1 MSDAPISPGR
11 NERFLE
17 CPECGEFFAPRGFA
31 AHRRMRHGITPDA
44 AVELAGTLTRIAAVL
59 ERLDARLAAETSADS
74 TNSADSEETRDGAPR
89 TTDPDAIRPA
99 LPSKSA
105 RTTAGLLLE
114 QGLRDVMDEI
124 ARVKRE
130 TERQIRRTRG
140 EQMTEEEKLLERT
153 ALQVLGTLRRRQAD
167 LIYRMQTETGANGNG
182 IDALASI

>member
-59 ERLDARLAAETSADS
+59 ERLDARLAAE
-74 TNSADSEETRDGAPR
+74 ETAGQSNDGAPAS
-89 TTDPDAIRPA
+89 TDPEDIPAA

-105 RTTAGLLLE
+105 RTTAGKLLE

-124 ARVKRE
+124 ARVKRQ
-130 TERQIRRTRG
+130 TESQIG
-140 EQMTEEEKLLERT
+140 HAAGQSKTEEQKILERT
-153 ALQVLGTLRRRQAD
+153 AFQVLGTLRRRQAD
-167 LIYRMQTETGANGNG
+167 LIYRMQTETGTNGNS

>member
-44 AVELAGTLTRIAAVL
+44 AVELAGTLSRIATVL
-59 ERLDARLAAETSADS
+59 ERLDARLAAEETAGASQDDSGESADP
-74 TNSADSEETRDGAPR
+74 EEVRAP
-89 TTDPDAIRPA
+89 

-105 RTTAGLLLE
+105 RSTAGKLLE

-124 ARVKRE
+124 ARVKRQ
-130 TERQIRRTRG
+130 TESQISHAAS
-140 EQMTEEEKLLERT
+140 QAKTEEQKVLERT
-153 ALQVLGTLRRRQAD
+153 AFQVLGTLRRRQAD
-167 LIYRMQTETGANGNG
+167 LIYRMQTETGANGNS

>member
-17 CPECGEFFAPRGFA
+17 CPECGEFFAPRGLA

-44 AVELAGTLTRIAAVL
+44 AVELAGTLSRIAAVL
-59 ERLDARLAAETSADS
+59 ERLDARLAAEETPETSGTTQDS
-74 TNSADSEETRDGAPR
+74 APR
-89 TTDPDAIRPA
+89 TTDPDTVRAA

-140 EQMTEEEKLLERT
+140 EQMTEEEKVLERT
-153 ALQVLGTLRRRQAD
+153 AFQVLGTLRRRQAD

>member
-1 MSDAPISPGR
+1 MSDEPISPGR
-11 NERFLE
+11 QERFLE
-17 CPECGEFFAPRGFA
+17 CPECGERFAPRGFA

-44 AVELAGTLTRIAAVL
+44 AVELAGTLSRIATVL
-59 ERLDARLAAETSADS
+59 ERLDARLAAEETAEAQQEAAAPQGTD
-74 TNSADSEETRDGAPR
+74 AEEVRA
-89 TTDPDAIRPA
+89 A

-105 RTTAGLLLE
+105 RTTAGKLLE

-130 TERQIRRTRG
+130 TESQISQAAG
-140 EQMTEEEKLLERT
+140 QQKTEEQRILERT
-153 ALQVLGTLRRRQAD
+153 AFQVLGTLRRRQAD